1 MAQASELKYS
11 TADAVNIDSG
21 RNTSAL
27 PRQNDG
33 SDDPRVQRIIIESLR
48 TVRYGVLLLTIHEG
62 RLVEISKTVRYR
74 FTK

>member
-1 MAQASELKYS
+1 MAQASEVKYS
-11 TADAVNIDSG
+11 AADAVNIDSA

-27 PRQNDG
+27 PKQNDG